1 VTEDEKRAHIDHG
14 KLVSGLVLITLGVL
28 FLLDRFDVA
37 DFGDV
42 IRHYWP
48 SFIIIMGVS
57 KLTRRELFWSGLWL
71 VIVGTWLQLVTS
83 RLFGLTY
90 ANSWPLILM
99 ALGAGIILRTLV
111 ESARSPREPNAP

>member
-14 KLVSGLVLITLGVL
+14 KLVAGLVLITLGVL

-37 DFGDV
+37 DFSDV

-48 SFIIIMGVS
+48 TFIIIMGVS
-57 KLTRRELFWSGLWL
+57 KLRRRELVWSGLWL

-90 ANSWPLILM
+90 GNSWPLILM

-111 ESARSPREPNAP
+111 ESARRERNAP